1 MIRDQA
7 LEIFIDNLTEDE
19 ANTLSESV
27 KRIAKKYGA
36 HIQELEITTQP
47 HPEAE

>member
-1 MIRDQA
+1 MMRDQA
-7 LEIFIDNLTEDE
+7 LEIWIENLTDAE
-19 ANTLSESV
+19 AKTLSESIR
-27 KRIAKKYGA
+27 RIAKKYGA